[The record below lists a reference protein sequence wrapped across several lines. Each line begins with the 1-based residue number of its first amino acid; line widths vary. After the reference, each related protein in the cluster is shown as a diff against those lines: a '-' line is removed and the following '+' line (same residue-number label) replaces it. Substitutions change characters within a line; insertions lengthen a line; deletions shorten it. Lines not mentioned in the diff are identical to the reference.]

1 MWNWKNRKKN
11 SPRDILINEVHTL
24 SKLMNI
30 LWNDWSLL
38 PQEKFDPIQPGVTK
52 D

>member
-1 MWNWKNRKKN
+1 MWNWKN

-30 LWNDWSLL
+30 LWDDWSLL
-38 PQEKFDPIQPGVTK
+38 PQENFDPIEHGVTK